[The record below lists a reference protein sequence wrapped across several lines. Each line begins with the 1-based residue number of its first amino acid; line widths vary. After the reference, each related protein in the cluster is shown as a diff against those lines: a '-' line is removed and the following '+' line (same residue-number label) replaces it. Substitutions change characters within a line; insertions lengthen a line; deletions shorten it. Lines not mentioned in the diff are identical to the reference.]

1 MAGRNPREAH
11 RVATPLGDRSAGMD
25 AEHGARGGYLQILI
39 VSSLV
44 ATGAGLQVAASFIEE
59 QAHLPAVAVMLAVAV
74 PVVTFLS
81 VLHALNYFLTRR
93 FHSRDAWLLILS
105 TGVAILSVIAA
116 ASNVSTATCLVI
128 LMFAPVVTILV

>member
-1 MAGRNPREAH
+1 VYYLVPSGEILTRH
-11 RVATPLGDRSAGMD
+11 RDRALVW
-25 AEHGARGGYLQILI
+25 GYLQILI
-39 VSSLV
+39 VSSIV

-59 QAHLPAVAVMLAVAV
+59 QAHLTAFAVMLAVAA

-93 FHSRDAWLLILS
+93 FHARDAWLLISS
-105 TGVAILSVIAA
+105 TGVAIVSVIAA
-116 ASNVSTATCLVI
+116 ASNVTTAACLVI